1 VLAPVL
7 GVLPSVPGRQNRVRP
22 AVAGVGPVPAAPVTG
37 PLAEARAD
45 LETWLPVA
53 AALIAEPDTDTS
65 AVHGKPGSRPPWN
78 TQVAAAILDVHA
90 AVRHLEAGL
99 HAEVT
104 GRPRRP
110 RGGSDG
116 NTLAA
121 IQAIGDLATNAS
133 RDSIRDAERTLVRLV
148 APLRLL
154 RAIDLDERFIKVR
167 ARCPYCELPMLRLGE
182 RSGRVACLRYGSC
195 YDRNGDHPV
204 GFITRSVSGEAFIA
218 WADGFNQ
225 YATITSEETPAP

>member
-1 VLAPVL
+1 M
-7 GVLPSVPGRQNRVRP
+7 
-22 AVAGVGPVPAAPVTG
+22 TG

-53 AALIAEPDTDTS
+53 AALIAEPDTDATT
-65 AVHGKPGSRPPWN
+65 VHGKPGTRMPGN
-78 TQVAAAILDVHA
+78 IAVFYAVMDVHA
-90 AVRHLEAGL
+90 GVRHLEAGL

-133 RDSIRDAERTLVRLV
+133 RDSIRHTE
-148 APLRLL
+148 RLL
-154 RAIDLDERFIKVR
+154 IRMVTAIRQLPAVDLDERWQKIAGAECLHCGVT
-167 ARCPYCELPMLRLGE
+167 MLRLAP
-182 RSGRVACLRYGSC
+182 RSGRVTCLRYGAC
-195 YDRNGDHPV
+195 YDHDGGHPV
-204 GFITRSVSGEAFIA
+204 GFVQHGMDGQPLVA
-218 WADGFNQ
+218 WQDGCIQ
-225 YATITSEETPAP
+225 YGTI

>member
-1 VLAPVL
+1 M
-7 GVLPSVPGRQNRVRP
+7 
-22 AVAGVGPVPAAPVTG
+22 TG

-53 AALIAEPDTDTS
+53 AALIAEPDTDATT
-65 AVHGKPGSRPPWN
+65 VHGKPGSRPPWN
-78 TQVAAAILDVHA
+78 APVAAAILDVHA
-90 AVRHLEAGL
+90 GVRHLEAGL

-121 IQAIGDLATNAS
+121 IRAISDLAVSAS
-133 RDSIRDAERTLVRLV
+133 RDSIRHTE
-148 APLRLL
+148 RLL
-154 RAIDLDERFIKVR
+154 IRMVTAIRQLPAVDLDERWQRVHG
-167 ARCPYCELPMLRLGE
+167 AACPYCELPMLRLGE

-204 GFITRSVSGEAFIA
+204 GFISRSVSGEAFIA
-218 WADGFNQ
+218 WADGYNQ
-225 YATITSEETPAP
+225 YATVTAEETPAP